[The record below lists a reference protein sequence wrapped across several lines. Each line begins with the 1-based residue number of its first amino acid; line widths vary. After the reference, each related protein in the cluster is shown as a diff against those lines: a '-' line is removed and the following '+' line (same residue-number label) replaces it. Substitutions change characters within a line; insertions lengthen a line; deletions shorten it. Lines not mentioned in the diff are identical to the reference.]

1 MTKEKIEALEFIL
14 ERELSDWEIQ
24 FLGKLLQVSQ
34 ELKTTKGV
42 VQFGRRRSYL
52 NLGLL
57 LMASEMYDS
66 CIKEQK
72 LNN

>member
-24 FLGKLLQVSQ
+24 FLDNLLQVSQ

-42 VQFGRRRSYL
+42 VQFGRRRS
-52 NLGLL
+52 
-57 LMASEMYDS
+57 
-66 CIKEQK
+66 
-72 LNN
+72 